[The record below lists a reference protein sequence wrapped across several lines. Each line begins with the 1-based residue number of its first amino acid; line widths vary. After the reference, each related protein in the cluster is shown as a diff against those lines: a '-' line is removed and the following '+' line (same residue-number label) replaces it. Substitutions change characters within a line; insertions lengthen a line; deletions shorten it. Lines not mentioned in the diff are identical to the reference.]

1 MKFFDRIKASTAVSR
16 LLEEKMY
23 KTVLDELS
31 DGIRRDG
38 LWAKALAKSNG
49 NDGKA
54 KSLYIEYRVQSIK
67 DETEITKVNQEIL
80 NGNEKKYQEISEE
93 AERRYQEKE
102 EEIATE
108 HIVSMIEKGDS
119 VDKVNQFFDGLNA
132 SKISVI
138 INQSDACGEYPLH
151 VAIKHNRIDIA
162 ELLLQS
168 GANTNAKN
176 DWEETPLDI
185 AVRRENLAAQEVIQ
199 KYLT

>member
-67 DETEITKVNQEIL
+67 DETEITKVNQEI
-80 NGNEKKYQEISEE
+80 SEE

-108 HIVSMIEKGDS
+108 HLVSMIEKDDT
-119 VDKVNQFFDGLNA
+119 VDKINQFFSGLNA
-132 SKISVI
+132 NKISVI

-162 ELLLQS
+162 ELLLHS
-168 GANTNAKN
+168 GANTNVKN